1 MIVKDEV
8 ERERETDLLLLLV
21 DASYDFL
28 FENILFS
35 IALSFIL
42 VYGVEYIYL
51 GLYCCISVAMPI
63 AQPPQHNHQ
72 HPYSILRLL
81 PMSFL
86 SY

>member
-63 AQPPQHNHQ
+63 AQPPT
-72 HPYSILRLL
+72 PILYLAL
-81 PMSFL
+81 ITYVISFL
-86 SY
+86 LISY